1 VVELGA
7 SAIESFAEFHDGALQ
22 RPIIE
27 EHKSSVSSLGH
38 RLEKLLRQ
46 KDSLTVE
53 GH

>member
-22 RPIIE
+22 RPI
-27 EHKSSVSSLGH
+27 HKSSVSSLIH